1 MVQWDSRQ
9 EEAMAPGTDM
19 ASKPRDAEVTDISP
33 FGIRLLA
40 SGGNEYFVPYRD
52 YPVFASAAIKD
63 IADVQADMP
72 GNLHWAAL
80 DADIELDALRHPQR
94 FPLPYA

>member
-1 MVQWDSRQ
+1 
-9 EEAMAPGTDM
+9 MAPGTDM

-63 IADVQADMP
+63 IADVQAD
-72 GNLHWAAL
+72 
-80 DADIELDALRHPQR
+80 IELDALRHPQR